1 MEPRGAVGADFSGNV
16 RLTCPDERGCLIDG
30 ALVRLSAGRQDT
42 GTPMSIVAMSRPSLP
57 TGALVLFVALSA
69 PDVSLA
75 QQPTKNT
82 AQSESIPADVMNK
95 LDNDLAKFQADI
107 QSSFRQTTAWSPIGK
122 KIEVT
127 SDFASVLGGAKLS
140 APKEF
145 AAKKGDKFLV
155 LDKAN
160 DFYAVAADDG
170 KTGWI
175 TVGDVKPDFVK
186 LGVVEENT
194 TQQDHDVTTRLFQT
208 LTEDAVR
215 FRDAYKDNKYLHV
228 SGFTVHTGAPPA
240 VDLSFSFR

>member
-1 MEPRGAVGADFSGNV
+1 MV
-16 RLTCPDERGCLIDG
+16 RI
-30 ALVRLSAGRQDT
+30 T
-42 GTPMSIVAMSRPSLP
+42 GTPVSIVAVSRPSLP
-57 TGALVLFVALSA
+57 TGALVLFVALSV
-69 PDVSLA
+69 PNVSLA
-75 QQPTKNT
+75 QQPTKST
-82 AQSESIPADVMNK
+82 AQSDSIPFDVINT

-107 QSSFRQTTAWSPIGK
+107 QSSFRQITASSPIGK

-127 SDFASVLGGAKLS
+127 SDFASVLGGAKPS

-160 DFYAVAADDG
+160 DFYAVAADNG

-175 TVGDVKPDFVK
+175 MAGDVKPDFVK
-186 LGVVEENT
+186 IEGVEDNT
-194 TQQDHDVTTRLFQT
+194 TQQDDDVQIRLFQT
-208 LTEDAVR
+208 LTEDAER

-228 SGFTVHTGAPPA
+228 SGFTIHTGVPPA

>member
-1 MEPRGAVGADFSGNV
+1 MLN
-16 RLTCPDERGCLIDG
+16 
-30 ALVRLSAGRQDT
+30 
-42 GTPMSIVAMSRPSLP
+42 VAMSRPSPP
-57 TGALVLFVALSA
+57 TCAVVLFVALFT
-69 PDVSLA
+69 PNVSFA
-75 QQPTKNT
+75 QQPLTS
-82 AQSESIPADVMNK
+82 AVHSDSIPADVMNK
-95 LDNDLAKFQADI
+95 LDTDLAKFQADI
-107 QSSFRQTTAWSPIGK
+107 QSSFRQITASSPIGK

-160 DFYAVAADDG
+160 DFYAVAADNG

-175 TVGDVKPDFVK
+175 MAGDVKPDFVK
-186 LGVVEENT
+186 IEGVEDNT
-194 TQQDHDVTTRLFQT
+194 TQQDDDVQIRLFQT
-208 LTEDAVR
+208 LTEDAER

-228 SGFTVHTGAPPA
+228 SGFTIHTGVPPA

>member
-1 MEPRGAVGADFSGNV
+1 
-16 RLTCPDERGCLIDG
+16 
-30 ALVRLSAGRQDT
+30 
-42 GTPMSIVAMSRPSLP
+42 MSIVAMSRPSLP

-69 PDVSLA
+69 PNVSLA
-75 QQPTKNT
+75 QQPTTST
-82 AQSESIPADVMNK
+82 AQSEDIPADVMNK

-107 QSSFRQTTAWSPIGK
+107 QSSFRQTTASSPVGK

-160 DFYAVAADDG
+160 DFYAVAADNG

-175 TVGDVKPDFVK
+175 TVGDVKPDFAK
-186 LGVVEENT
+186 LGAVDDNT
-194 TQQDHDVTTRLFQT
+194 TQQDHDVTTRLFHT
-208 LTEDAVR
+208 LTEDALR

-228 SGFTVHTGAPPA
+228 SGFTVHTGVPPA

>member
-1 MEPRGAVGADFSGNV
+1 M
-16 RLTCPDERGCLIDG
+16 
-30 ALVRLSAGRQDT
+30 
-42 GTPMSIVAMSRPSLP
+42 PMSIVAMSRPSLP

-69 PDVSLA
+69 PNVSLA
-75 QQPTKNT
+75 QQPTTST

-95 LDNDLAKFQADI
+95 LDNDLAKFQAEI
-107 QSSFRQTTAWSPIGK
+107 QSSFRQTTESSPVGK

-160 DFYAVAADDG
+160 DFYAVAADNG

-175 TVGDVKPDFVK
+175 TAGDVKPDFVK
-186 LGVVEENT
+186 PGAVEDNT
-194 TQQDHDVTTRLFQT
+194 TEQDHDVTTTLFQT

-215 FRDAYKDNKYLHV
+215 FRDSYKDNKYLHV
-228 SGFTVHTGAPPA
+228 SGFTVHTGVPPA

>member
-1 MEPRGAVGADFSGNV
+1 MLN
-16 RLTCPDERGCLIDG
+16 
-30 ALVRLSAGRQDT
+30 
-42 GTPMSIVAMSRPSLP
+42 VAMSRPSPP
-57 TGALVLFVALSA
+57 TCAVVLFVALSA
-69 PDVSLA
+69 PNVSFA
-75 QQPTKNT
+75 QQPLTS
-82 AQSESIPADVMNK
+82 AVHSDSIPADVMNK
-95 LDNDLAKFQADI
+95 LDTDLAKFQADI
-107 QSSFRQTTAWSPIGK
+107 QSSFRQITASSPIGK

-160 DFYAVAADDG
+160 DFYAVAADNG

-175 TVGDVKPDFVK
+175 TAGDVKPDFVK
-186 LGVVEENT
+186 LEGVEDNT
-194 TQQDHDVTTRLFQT
+194 TQQDDDVQIRLFQT
-208 LTEDAVR
+208 LTEDAER

-228 SGFTVHTGAPPA
+228 SGFTIHTGVPPT

>member
-1 MEPRGAVGADFSGNV
+1 
-16 RLTCPDERGCLIDG
+16 
-30 ALVRLSAGRQDT
+30 
-42 GTPMSIVAMSRPSLP
+42 MSIVAVSRPSLP
-57 TGALVLFVALSA
+57 TSAIVLFVALSA
-69 PDVSLA
+69 PNVGLA
-75 QQPTKNT
+75 QQLTTST

-107 QSSFRQTTAWSPIGK
+107 QSSFRQTTASSPVGK

-127 SDFASVLGGAKLS
+127 SDFANVLGGAKLS

-160 DFYAVAADDG
+160 DFYAVAADNG

-186 LGVVEENT
+186 PGAVDDNN
-194 TQQDHDVTTRLFQT
+194 TQQDHDVTTSLFHT

-215 FRDAYKDNKYLHV
+215 FREAYKDNKYLHV
-228 SGFTVHTGAPPA
+228 SGFTVHTGVPPA

>member
-1 MEPRGAVGADFSGNV
+1 
-16 RLTCPDERGCLIDG
+16 
-30 ALVRLSAGRQDT
+30 
-42 GTPMSIVAMSRPSLP
+42 MSIVAMSPPSLP

-69 PDVSLA
+69 PNVSLA
-75 QQPTKNT
+75 QRPPTST
-82 AQSESIPADVMNK
+82 AQSESLPADVMNK

-107 QSSFRQTTAWSPIGK
+107 QSSSRKITASSPVGK

-127 SDFASVLGGAKLS
+127 SDFVSVLGGAKLS

-155 LDKAN
+155 LDKVN
-160 DFYAVAADDG
+160 DFYAIAADNG

-175 TVGDVKPDFVK
+175 TAGDVKPDFVK
-186 LGVVEENT
+186 LGVVEDDT
-194 TQQDHDVTTRLFQT
+194 TQEENNVTTRLFQT

-215 FRDAYKDNKYLHV
+215 FRDLYKDNKYLHV
-228 SGFTVHTGAPPA
+228 SGFTVHTGVPPA